1 MVFLNVSG
9 QRGMK
14 TLFNYKLCNFAPDLT
29 LRLVADSVLRED
41 AADMARVEAREKIDD
56 QSKTDIEGEYV

>member
-1 MVFLNVSG
+1 
-9 QRGMK
+9 MK